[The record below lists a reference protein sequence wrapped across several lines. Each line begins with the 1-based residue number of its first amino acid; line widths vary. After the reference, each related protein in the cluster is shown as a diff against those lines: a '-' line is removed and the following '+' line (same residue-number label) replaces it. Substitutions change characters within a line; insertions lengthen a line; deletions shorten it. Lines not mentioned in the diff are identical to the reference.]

1 MKGFKERR
9 VRGGSTVGRDAMKT
23 LIISPHIDD
32 DVLGCGGIM
41 DEHTMVLYCGANE
54 EHIVGNWIKKRPSY
68 DVRIEEADKVRVYLN
83 NQYTLLDF
91 KPNEYHKEKT
101 DMIYAIEQYINF
113 IQPDEVYIPHPS
125 YNQDHQTVYD
135 ASLVAMRPH
144 DVNYFVKKV
153 MIYEQ
158 PQAYL
163 WEGKDDFKPNYFVP
177 INIDRK
183 IMAYELLQSQVR
195 SFRSPELLKA
205 MSVVRGHQS
214 HTPHA
219 EAFKIIRWIE

>member
-1 MKGFKERR
+1 MERR
-9 VRGGSTVGRDAMKT
+9 IRGREFVNPVNT

-41 DEHTMVLYCGANE
+41 NEKTMVLYCGADE
-54 EHIVGNWIKKRPSY
+54 EHIVGDWIKKRPSY
-68 DVRIEEADKVRVYLN
+68 DVRINEANAVLELLKH
-83 NQYTLLDF
+83 QYMLLDF
-91 KPNEYHKEKT
+91 KPNKYHDKKT
-101 DMIYAIEQYINF
+101 EMIYAIEKYINEVR
-113 IQPDEVYIPHPS
+113 PDEVYIPHPS

-135 ASLVAMRPH
+135 ASLIALRPH
-144 DVNYFVKKV
+144 DVNWFVKKV
-153 MIYEQ
+153 MVYEQ

-177 INIDRK
+177 INIKRK

-205 MSVVRGHQS
+205 MSIVRGHQS
-214 HTPHA
+214 NVPYA
-219 EAFKIIRWIE
+219 EAFKIIRWVE